1 MRFTKTEC
9 MQSWSQAFR
18 AYLEKNGIKQQ
29 DASFDLRQPISA
41 INGWARG
48 GRPRS
53 AEVRQHIEDWS
64 RGEVWSHLPRDPIP
78 SRPPPSVVKT
88 IDAEDSRATL
98 ESSVPKS
105 TGTAG

>member
-1 MRFTKTEC
+1 

-48 GRPRS
+48 GRPRN
-53 AEVRQHIEDWS
+53 EKIRLRIEEWS
-64 RGEVWSHLPRDPIP
+64 HGEVWSHLPRDPIP
-78 SRPPPSVVKT
+78 SRPPPSVVKA
-88 IDAEDSRATL
+88 IESEESRADLAT
-98 ESSVPKS
+98 VAPTS
-105 TGTAG
+105 TGTHG